1 MYIAS
6 TSIIAPCDFLSK
18 HVSHIVGHLPIS
30 RSSFYIA
37 TLDRQIKADSM
48 LGLLSAN
55 IKKND
60 TICLQVANNN
70 SQEQA
75 DTDLQEFMKIVGDI
89 NGQ

>member
-6 TSIIAPCDFLSK
+6 ISIIAPCDFTSK
-18 HVSHIVGHLPIS
+18 YVSHIVGNLPIS
-30 RSSFYIA
+30 KSAFYIA

-60 TICLQVANNN
+60 TICLQVASND
-70 SQEQA
+70 SQEQV
-75 DTDLQEFMKIVGDI
+75 DTDLQEFIKIVGDI